1 MRKMFAVATML
12 AAPLAFAANNNVG
25 CGVGTIIFNGQ
36 RGVAPQVLAAT
47 TNGTFGNQTFG
58 ISSGTLGCSR
68 DGVVANPV
76 RVSMFVGANMDRLAR
91 NMSVGHGQSLNALAD
106 LIGIKSDQKVAFFRL
121 TQQHFAEIVPTSNIT
136 AKQMITNLSAVMST
150 TPKFAPYARNV

>member
-1 MRKMFAVATML
+1 MRKMLAVATIL
-12 AAPLAFAANNNVG
+12 AAPLAFAGNNNVG

-36 RGVAPQVLAAT
+36 TGVAPQVLAVT

-68 DGVVANPV
+68 HGVIAPPV
-76 RVSMFVGANMDRLAR
+76 RISMFVGANMDRLAR

-106 LIGIKSDQKVAFFRL
+106 LIGIKNDQKVAFFRL

-150 TPKFAPYARNV
+150 TPQFAPYARNV